1 MVASAIAP
9 VTAEIAASATRVIE
23 HFFNLFIYLL
33 DFNINFYLKLAIT
46 YFDGVMYYE
55 HIT

>member
-1 MVASAIAP
+1 MAP

-23 HFFNLFIYLL
+23 HFFNLILYLL
-33 DFNINFYLKLAIT
+33 DNYINSYLKLTIT

>member
-1 MVASAIAP
+1 MAFAIAP

-23 HFFNLFIYLL
+23 HFFKLGIYLL
-33 DFNINFYLKLAIT
+33 DFYIYLYLKFSIT

>member
-1 MVASAIAP
+1 VACAIAP
-9 VTAEIAASATRVIE
+9 VTAEIAASATKVIE
-23 HFFNLFIYLL
+23 HFFNL
-33 DFNINFYLKLAIT
+33 NFYLIDFYIYFYLKFGIT

>member
-1 MVASAIAP
+1 MASAIAP

-23 HFFNLFIYLL
+23 HFFKSVIYLL
-33 DFNINFYLKLAIT
+33 DFYVYFYLKFSIT

>member
-1 MVASAIAP
+1 

>member
-1 MVASAIAP
+1 MVAFAIAP

-23 HFFNLFIYLL
+23 HFFKSVIYLL
-33 DFNINFYLKLAIT
+33 DFYVYFYLGFNIT
-46 YFDGVMYYE
+46 YFDRVMYYE

>member
-1 MVASAIAP
+1 MAP

-23 HFFNLFIYLL
+23 QFFNLNFYLL
-33 DFNINFYLKLAIT
+33 DFYIYFYLKFSFT

>member
-1 MVASAIAP
+1 VY
-9 VTAEIAASATRVIE
+9 VIV
-23 HFFNLFIYLL
+23 FKQFLC
-33 DFNINFYLKLAIT
+33 LKSLTT

>member
-1 MVASAIAP
+1 MAP

-23 HFFNLFIYLL
+23 HFFNLILYLL
-33 DFNINFYLKLAIT
+33 DFYINLYLKFSIT

>member
-33 DFNINFYLKLAIT
+33 DFYIYLYLKFSIT

>member
-9 VTAEIAASATRVIE
+9 VTAAIAATATRVIE
-23 HFFNLFIYLL
+23 HFFNLNLYLFVFKQIL
-33 DFNINFYLKLAIT
+33 CLKLIIT